1 MFYVTLL
8 SVRKLVFCVLVVS
21 TSISPYWRHIQSAL
35 NSLGNSL
42 GACPPG
48 ERRNEG
54 KFDFLGLVVLFGC
67 WVRFL
72 PPHLYKSCGWLGCG
86 YDDKF
91 SFLRERSERKE

>member
-21 TSISPYWRHIQSAL
+21 TSTSPYWRHIQSAL

-48 ERRNEG
+48 VKSEG
-54 KFDFLGLVVLFGC
+54 KRGEV
-67 WVRFL
+67 
-72 PPHLYKSCGWLGCG
+72 
-86 YDDKF
+86 
-91 SFLRERSERKE
+91 